1 MLNRSRKID
10 GQHRIDPNG
19 VIKNNDSS
27 SYDGDHSA
35 IGLIEGKIHRRN
47 LSLDF
52 HCQGGQVFISPFN
65 SAQITEATFQ
75 SWWGKEG
82 IWPLFKSS
90 SKAWMWLRT
99 SVCRQWLTGEAILL
113 LKQMA
118 GYPAV
123 EIVSER
129 FKGNEAVEIMRLGP
143 ISK

>member
-1 MLNRSRKID
+1 MK
-10 GQHRIDPNG
+10 
-19 VIKNNDSS
+19 
-27 SYDGDHSA
+27 
-35 IGLIEGKIHRRN
+35 LIEGKIHHRN
-47 LSLDF
+47 LSLDSR
-52 HCQGGQVFISPFN
+52 CQEDQVFISPFN

-82 IWPLFKSS
+82 IWLLFKKQFKGMDVTLC
-90 SKAWMWLRT
+90 KAA
-99 SVCRQWLTGEAILL
+99 CRQWLTGGAILL

-129 FKGNEAVEIMRLGP
+129 FKGNSAVEIMRLGP